1 MKNKAKFMLP
11 LLTFIVLACTNVSES
26 DLTNEEP
33 MGIITYNTN
42 IKPLIDNSCLGC
54 HSDPTR
60 NGAPFSLTNF
70 DQVSFIAE
78 NGALLGALN
87 KQTGETGAMPPSGRL
102 PQSTIDLIAQWIE
115 DGQLE
120 Q

>member
-1 MKNKAKFMLP
+1 MRNKVKFMLP
-11 LLTFIVLACTNVSES
+11 LFTLIVLACTNDSES

-33 MGIITYNTN
+33 IGIITYDVN
-42 IKPLIDNSCLGC
+42 IKSLIDGSCLNC

-70 DQVSFIAE
+70 EQVNVRAE
-78 NGALLGALN
+78 NGMLLTALN
-87 KQTGETGAMPPSGRL
+87 KQTGETRAMPPSGRL

-115 DGQLE
+115 DGRFE

>member
-1 MKNKAKFMLP
+1 MFP
-11 LLTFIVLACTNVSES
+11 LFTFIILGCTNVSES
-26 DLTNEEP
+26 DLINEEP
-33 MGIITYNTN
+33 IGTITYNAN
-42 IKPLIDNSCLGC
+42 IKSLIDGSCLAC

-60 NGAPFSLTNF
+60 NGAPFSLTTF
-70 DQVSFIAE
+70 AQVSFIAD

-87 KQTGETGAMPPSGRL
+87 KQTGETGAMPPGGRL

-120 Q
+120 E

>member
-1 MKNKAKFMLP
+1 MKKKVKFILP
-11 LLTFIVLACTNVSES
+11 LFTFIVLACTNLSES
-26 DLTNEEP
+26 DLIDEGP
-33 MGIITYNTN
+33 IGVITYNTN
-42 IKPLIDNSCLGC
+42 IKPLIDSSCLNC

-70 DQVSFIAE
+70 EQLSFIAE

-87 KQTGETGAMPPSGRL
+87 KQTGETGAMPPTGRL

-120 Q
+120 